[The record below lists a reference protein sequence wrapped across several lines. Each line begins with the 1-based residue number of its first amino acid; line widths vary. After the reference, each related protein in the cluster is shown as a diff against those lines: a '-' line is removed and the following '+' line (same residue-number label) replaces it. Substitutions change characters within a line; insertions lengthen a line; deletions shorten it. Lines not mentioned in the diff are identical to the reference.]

1 MMRPKARAHHERRG
15 MNLYR
20 RTLTCMAAAALT
32 ATATVVGAGPASA
45 AHVTC
50 GQTILVSTTLDG
62 DVGPCTDGLVI
73 GANNVTLDLNGFTLR
88 GTPAVGEGPGVLVSG
103 RTGVTV
109 TNGTITQF
117 DAGVAIEGGSGNT
130 VTRTYLLGNRGGGDF
145 GEGVLVFNSTGN
157 TITFNRIENNGP
169 FGGISL
175 LVADR
180 NLVENNE
187 LINNNMA
194 ANNTSGIRLENIG
207 QQSSDGN
214 TIRRNVVQ
222 GSGLD
227 GIQLFAGS
235 DNNTISTNYVIGS
248 NRDGITAF
256 AGSSGNLIEGNQV
269 HNNGF
274 GPIPGS
280 GIFIRSQAGNFPA
293 PANNVIR
300 GNTSAGNAVLDLR
313 DGTPNCG
320 TNVWTANTARTGSPP
335 CTLNP

>member
-1 MMRPKARAHHERRG
+1 
-15 MNLYR
+15 MNLFR
-20 RTLTCMAAAALT
+20 RTLIGISAAALT
-32 ATATVVGAGPASA
+32 ATTMVAGAGPASA

-50 GQTILVSTTLDG
+50 GQTILVSTTLDS
-62 DVGPCTDGLVI
+62 DVGPCAEGLTI
-73 GANNVTLDLNGFTLR
+73 GANNVTLNLGGFTLR

-109 TNGTITQF
+109 TNGTITAF
-117 DAGVAIEGGSGNT
+117 DTGVAIEGGSGNT
-130 VTRTYLLGNRGGGDF
+130 VTRTYLIGNRGTGDY
-145 GEGVLVFNSTGN
+145 GEGVLLFNSTGN
-157 TITFNRIENNGP
+157 TVTFNKIENNGP
-169 FGGISL
+169 YGGISL
-175 LVADR
+175 LVADG

-194 ANNTSGIRLENIG
+194 FNNTSGIRLENIG

-235 DNNTISTNYVIGS
+235 DNNTISTNYVIG
-248 NRDGITAF
+248 NAREGITAF
-256 AGSSGNLIEGNQV
+256 AGSTGNLIEGNQV
-269 HNNGF
+269 FNNGF
-274 GPIPGS
+274 GPIPGN
-280 GIFIRSQAGNFPA
+280 GIFIRSAAGVFPA

-300 GNTSAGNAVLDLR
+300 GNTARGNFQVDLR

-320 TNVWTANTARTGSPP
+320 TNIWTANTADRGSPP

>member
-1 MMRPKARAHHERRG
+1 
-15 MNLYR
+15 MNLFR
-20 RTLTCMAAAALT
+20 RTLICISAAALP
-32 ATATVVGAGPASA
+32 ATAMVVGAGPASA

-62 DVGPCTDGLVI
+62 DVGPCAQGLVI
-73 GANNVTLDLNGFTLR
+73 GANNVTLNLGGFTLR
-88 GTPAVGEGPGVLVSG
+88 GTAAQGEGPGVLVAG

-117 DAGVAIEGGSGNT
+117 DTGVAIEGGSGNT
-130 VTRTYLLGNRGGGDF
+130 VTRTYLLGNRGTGDY
-145 GEGVLVFNSTGN
+145 GEGVLLFNSTGN
-157 TITFNRIENNGP
+157 TVSFNKIENNGP
-169 FGGISL
+169 YGGISL
-175 LVADR
+175 LVADG

-194 ANNTSGIRLENIG
+194 FNNTSGIRLENIG

-235 DNNTISTNYVIGS
+235 DNNTISTNYVIGN
-248 NRDGITAF
+248 NREGITAF
-256 AGSSGNLIEGNQV
+256 AGSTGNLIEGNQV
-269 HNNGF
+269 FNNGF
-274 GPIPGS
+274 GPIAGN
-280 GIFIRSQAGNFPA
+280 GIYIRSAAGVFPA
-293 PANNVIR
+293 PANNIIRANTSR
-300 GNTSAGNAVLDLR
+300 GNAQFDLR

-320 TNVWTANTARTGSPP
+320 TNVWTANTADRGSPP

>member
-1 MMRPKARAHHERRG
+1 
-15 MNLYR
+15 MNLFR
-20 RTLTCMAAAALT
+20 RTLIWMSAAALT
-32 ATATVVGAGPASA
+32 ATAMVVGAGPASA

-62 DVGPCTDGLVI
+62 DVGPCAQGLVI
-73 GANNVTLDLNGFTLR
+73 GANNVTLNLNGFTLR
-88 GTPAVGEGPGVLVSG
+88 GTATPGEGPGVLVAG

-117 DAGVAIEGGSGNT
+117 DTGVAIEGGSGNT
-130 VTRTYLLGNRGGGDF
+130 VTRTYLLANRGTGDY

-157 TITFNRIENNGP
+157 TITFNKIENNGP
-169 FGGISL
+169 YGGISL
-175 LVADR
+175 LVADG
-180 NLVENNE
+180 NLIENNE

-235 DNNTISTNYVIGS
+235 DNNTISTNYVIG
-248 NRDGITAF
+248 NARDGITAF
-256 AGSSGNLIEGNQV
+256 AGSTGNTIEDNQV
-269 HNNGF
+269 FSNGF

-280 GIFIRSQAGNFPA
+280 GIYIRSAAGNFPA

-300 GNTSAGNAVLDLR
+300 RNTSRGNAVLDLR

-320 TNVWTANTARTGSPP
+320 TNVWSANIANTGSPP